1 MSGLNQP
8 NFARTVEQTN
18 QGIVDGRPEGREP
31 ERASV
36 TLDTVVDKD
45 ASLPNAQHSS
55 DAHTSASQ
63 TLNGATSA
71 DVYDSIGK
79 PGSGMSSKELHHN
92 GMPGRKKQEMGE
104 MQWQK

>member
-18 QGIVDGRPEGREP
+18 QGIVDGRPEGQEP
-31 ERASV
+31 ERAPV

-45 ASLPNAQHSS
+45 ASLDDAQHSS
-55 DAHTSASQ
+55 AAHTSASQ
-63 TLNGATSA
+63 TLHGATSA
-71 DVYDSIGK
+71 DVDESIGK
-79 PGSGMSSKELHHN
+79 PGSGMSSKELHHD

-104 MQWQK
+104 MQWRQ